1 MRSNT
6 AMDTRTD
13 DRLTA
18 LEIKASFMDDMI
30 EELNKVIARQQETL
44 DLLVRE
50 LSALKARNAEAG
62 SSTLAGDAT
71 ARALAE
77 RPPHY

>member
-1 MRSNT
+1 
-6 AMDTRTD
+6 MDTRTEN
-13 DRLTA
+13 RLTE

-30 EELNKVIARQQETL
+30 EELNKVITRQQETL

-50 LSALKARNAEAG
+50 LADLKARAGEAAG
-62 SSTLAGDAT
+62 ALAGDAT

>member
-13 DRLTA
+13 ERLTE
-18 LEIKASFMDDMI
+18 LEIKISFMDDLI
-30 EELNKVIARQQETL
+30 EELNKLIVRQQETL
-44 DLLVRE
+44 DLLRRE
-50 LSALKARNAEAG
+50 IAELKAREPQAAG
-62 SSTLAGDAT
+62 ALTGDAT